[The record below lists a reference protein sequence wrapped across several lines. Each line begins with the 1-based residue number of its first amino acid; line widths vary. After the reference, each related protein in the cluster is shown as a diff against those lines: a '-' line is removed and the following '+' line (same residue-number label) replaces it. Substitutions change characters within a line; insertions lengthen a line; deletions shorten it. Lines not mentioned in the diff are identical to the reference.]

1 MQERMAKSTRAGIL
15 HRANFSQLVINGNHL
30 RRPNLT
36 AGRRSS
42 KLITYLFYLGI
53 PILSNIWVE
62 VNRDKS
68 FRIRGGAG
76 FVTSMIYCAGCL
88 RESRAVTSNHV
99 GDYIAMRFREDNRR
113 GSVEALKLVSGN
125 TSLSI
130 H

>member
-1 MQERMAKSTRAGIL
+1 MQEHRAKSTRAGIL
-15 HRANFSQLVINGNHL
+15 NFLQLVMNGNHL

-36 AGRRSS
+36 AARRSS

-76 FVTSMIYCAGCL
+76 FVTSMICCAGCL
-88 RESRAVTSNHV
+88 RAVTSNHI

-113 GSVEALKLVSGN
+113 GFVEALKLVSGEY
-125 TSLSI
+125 L
-130 H
+130 